1 MTRIVDV
8 HLNADGTITRGTDLF
23 DGPPDTALRQILA
36 ETAQQAADSGEDA
49 IVRAHRPDGKVSVI
63 NALRDGALRRPSVD
77 PDAAARRVPIESAT
91 SWWRRQSRVKLIGA
105 ATVMVLAVGTVAVA
119 AQGGDTPPAGDSV
132 AAPAPLS
139 RIAPD
144 GWTTQVAWDVSPV
157 GEFAP
162 VPVPDQ
168 DRILFVTPQVTIRS
182 VNANTGATLWES
194 QPLDA
199 APTGAPVVDGATDG
213 GFVAVKTRFG
223 ISVLPLA
230 SSGTHVAS
238 TTVPA
243 SATATLTSNGEGVLV
258 ADEGKPTSILATTGE
273 LLPLTVP
280 PGHAVYEALDDD
292 TAVVAPAEGPWSI
305 LSAVGNQSTV
315 VTPTAPAG
323 AVGAPHAVSSV
334 RGVVVAWWNTAD
346 AHNRLV
352 AFHDARTG
360 AIMASASVPVAAID
374 DGLPT
379 VVSEDRTLLSAGP
392 VLANTD
398 TDEATYTEGWKPS
411 NATAGHVFGSLGT
424 QRAGWAG
431 QGAPTPLAEGSAV
444 PWLISDT
451 GAAVVLDQLGTTTRI
466 AALRTG
472 PSV

>member
-8 HLNADGTITRGTDLF
+8 HLNADGTIKRGDDLF

-36 ETAQQAADSGEDA
+36 EAAQQAAESGEDA
-49 IVRAHRPDGKVSVI
+49 IVRAHRLDGQVSVI

-77 PDAAARRVPIESAT
+77 PAAAARRVPVASRV
-91 SWWRRQSRVKLIGA
+91 SWWKQRSRVKLIGA
-105 ATVMVLAVGTVAVA
+105 TTVGIVAVGTVAVFV
-119 AQGGDTPPAGDSV
+119 QGGSTSPAADSV
-132 AAPAPLS
+132 AAPASLS

-168 DRILFVTPQVTIRS
+168 DRILFVTPEGTVRS

-199 APTGAPVVDGATDG
+199 PSAPPVSG
-213 GFVAVKTRFG
+213 GSADEAFVAVKTRSSV
-223 ISVLPLA
+223 SVLALA
-230 SSGTHVAS
+230 SSGTHVAP
-238 TTVPA
+238 TKLPV
-243 SATATLTSNGEGVLV
+243 SATATLISNGEGVLV
-258 ADEGKPTSILATTGE
+258 ADQGRPASILTPAGE
-273 LLPLTVP
+273 LLPLAVP
-280 PGHAVYEALDDD
+280 AGHAVYEVLEDD
-292 TAVVAPAEGPWSI
+292 TAVAAPKEGPWSI
-305 LSAVGNQSTV
+305 LSPADGQAGVVAPAAPADAVG
-315 VTPTAPAG
+315 PA
-323 AVGAPHAVSSV
+323 HAVSSV

-346 AHNRLV
+346 PQSRIV

-360 AIMASASVPVAAID
+360 AIMSSATVPETATD

-398 TDEATYTEGWKPS
+398 TGESTYTEGWKPS
-411 NATAGHVFGSLGT
+411 NATSGHIFGSLGGL
-424 QRAGWAG
+424 RAGWAG
-431 QGAPTPLAEGSAV
+431 HGAPAPLTDGAAV
-444 PWLISDT
+444 PWLISDD
-451 GAAVVLDQLGTTTRI
+451 GAAVVLDQLGQTTRI
-466 AALRTG
+466 AALRTE
-472 PSV
+472 PAP

>member
-8 HLNADGTITRGTDLF
+8 HLNADGTITRGADLF

-36 ETAQQAADSGEDA
+36 EEVQQAADSGEDT

-63 NALRDGALRRPSVD
+63 NALRDGALRRPRVD
-77 PDAAARRVPIESAT
+77 PGAAARRVPVELTT
-91 SWWRRQSRVKLIGA
+91 SWWKRQSRVKLIGA
-105 ATVMVLAVGTVAVA
+105 ATVVVLAVGTVAIVV
-119 AQGGDTPPAGDSV
+119 QSGDTPPAGDPV

-162 VPVPDQ
+162 VPDQ
-168 DRILFVTPQVTIRS
+168 DRILFVTPQGTIRS
-182 VNANTGATLWES
+182 VNANTGATQWES

-199 APTGAPVVDGATDG
+199 VPTGAPVVDGSTDD
-213 GFVAVKTRFG
+213 GFVAVKTRSG
-223 ISVLPLA
+223 VSILPLA
-230 SSGTHVAS
+230 SSGTHVAP
-238 TTVPA
+238 TTVPVP
-243 SATATLTSNGEGVLV
+243 ATATLTSNGEGVLLTV
-258 ADEGKPTSILATTGE
+258 EGKPTSILTTTGE

-280 PGHAVYEALDDD
+280 AGHAIYEALEDD
-292 TAVVAPAEGPWSI
+292 TAVVAPAEGRWSV
-305 LSAVGNQSTV
+305 LSAIGNQPAM
-315 VTPTAPAG
+315 VTPTAPPR
-323 AVGAPHAVSSV
+323 AVGPTHAVSSV
-334 RGVVVAWWNTAD
+334 RGVVVTWWNTAD
-346 AHNRLV
+346 AQNRVV

-360 AIMASASVPVAAID
+360 AIMASASVPANAIN

-379 VVSEDRTLLSAGP
+379 VVSKDRTLLSAGP

-398 TDEATYTEGWKPS
+398 TGEATYNEGWKPS
-411 NATAGHVFGSLGT
+411 NATAGHIFGSLGT
-424 QRAGWAG
+424 VRAGWAA
-431 QGAPTPLAEGSAV
+431 QGAPTPLAEGTAV
-444 PWLISDT
+444 PWLISDS
-451 GAAVVLDQLGTTTRI
+451 GAAVVLDQLGATTRI